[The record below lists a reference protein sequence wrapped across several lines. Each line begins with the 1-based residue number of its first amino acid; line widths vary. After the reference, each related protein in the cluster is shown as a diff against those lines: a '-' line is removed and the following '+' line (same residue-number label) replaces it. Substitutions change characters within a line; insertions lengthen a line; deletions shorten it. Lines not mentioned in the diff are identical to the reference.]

1 MLRLSIVIPC
11 ADGPRCFEDTLVS
24 VLQNRPQHC
33 EVLVVQPR
41 PYDDPYDL
49 CGEVRFVEAFT
60 GSSVVDLLNVGV
72 RAARSEVVHLLSCDA
87 RVENGWANA
96 AVASF
101 DDPRVASVSP
111 LLVEPGNRQR
121 AATTG
126 VDFGIG
132 GVMVHRRQSMHAD
145 QVKRPR
151 TISPT
156 LHAAFYRRQAVL
168 DADCFRPGTGPLTH
182 VDLAL
187 RLQSLG
193 WRHVVESHSEV
204 TLCRHWKHPL
214 SVASG
219 KRQERLFWQHA
230 PSRGRV
236 RSLIA
241 HPVAV
246 AAESLRY
253 LYRPGMSMQLLGR
266 LLAFLEVMRGKG
278 SDQLSDP
285 ATVLKYE
292 PTERTDSDKKRRR
305 RAA

>member
-1 MLRLSIVIPC
+1 VIPC

-24 VLQNRPQHC
+24 VLQNRPQNC

-72 RAARSEVVHLLSCDA
+72 RAARSEIVHLLSCDA
-87 RVENGWANA
+87 RVESGWADA
-96 AVASF
+96 AVANF
-101 DDPRVASVSP
+101 DDQHVASVSP
-111 LLVEPGNRQR
+111 LLTEPGNRQR
-121 AATTG
+121 VATAG
-126 VDFGIG
+126 IDFGIG
-132 GVMVHRRQSMHAD
+132 GVMVHRRQSVEAD
-145 QVKRPR
+145 QIKRPR

-168 DADCFRPGTGPLTH
+168 DADCFRPGAGPLTH

-187 RLQSLG
+187 RLRSSG
-193 WRHVVESHSEV
+193 WRHVVESHSQV
-204 TLCRHWKHPL
+204 KLGRRCKHPL

-230 PSRGRV
+230 ASRGRI

-241 HPVAV
+241 HPAAV
-246 AAESLRY
+246 AAETLRY
-253 LYRPGMSMQLLGR
+253 LYRPGISMQLLGR
-266 LLAFLEVMRGKG
+266 VLAFLEIMRGNG
-278 SDQLSDP
+278 LDDRSDP

-292 PTERTDSDKKRRR
+292 PTDRTDSAKKRRR